1 VTRPAPRRSVRTA
14 VLPGAEE
21 LFRMTTRRPPP
32 ARRPPTDI
40 RTRRDGDLTARTEH
54 DDEQDRYDQH
64 DREDEPLDRGES
76 RRTEPNRVRQARV
89 RRASAR
95 TRHDTK
101 ITVYISAEELHA
113 LELARLTLRTEH
125 GIVVDR
131 GRLVRESVAIA
142 LDDLDV
148 RGYDSVLLHRL
159 REPMRPVIDP

>member
-40 RTRRDGDLTARTEH
+40 RTRRDAELPTNRDSDERPDEYDAPERTE
-54 DDEQDRYDQH
+54 
-64 DREDEPLDRGES
+64 
-76 RRTEPNRVRQARV
+76 RRNDPTRVRSARI

-159 REPMRPVIDP
+159 REPLRGMTE

>member
-1 VTRPAPRRSVRTA
+1 
-14 VLPGAEE
+14 
-21 LFRMTTRRPPP
+21 MTTRRPPP

-40 RTRRDGDLTARTEH
+40 RTRRDAELPTDPPTGRPDRDTDRDIERDTDHVDRH
-54 DDEQDRYDQH
+54 DY
-64 DREDEPLDRGES
+64 
-76 RRTEPNRVRQARV
+76 RRTEPNRVRAARV

-113 LELARLTLRTEH
+113 LELARLALRTEH

-142 LDDLDV
+142 LDDLDA

-159 REPMRPVIDP
+159 RTPVRGVTDT